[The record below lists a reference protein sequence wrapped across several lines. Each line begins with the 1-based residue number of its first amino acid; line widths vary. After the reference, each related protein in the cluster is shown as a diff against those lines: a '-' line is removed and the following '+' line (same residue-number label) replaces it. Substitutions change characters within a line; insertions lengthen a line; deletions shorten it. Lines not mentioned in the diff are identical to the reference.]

1 MFFHMQ
7 NQIWKYSYIKP
18 TLKKF
23 PKLQVMTFFSTF
35 FVFEIMVIFN
45 VVDIREFLENIPP
58 ITRTVFIFF
67 DSFLIVICLI
77 CKYVSSFSVITIYW
91 AFTINWLWHGT
102 FLLYLDTQKSSDEEG
117 LSPFYRREN
126 LDARWWGNLPSI
138 LWNQNSNL
146 DLVQSHCLCSFHLY
160 SIIEKWLSQIQAW
173 TSDFLLNYISLNR
186 FPTLTHIV

>member
-1 MFFHMQ
+1 
-7 NQIWKYSYIKP
+7 
-18 TLKKF
+18 
-23 PKLQVMTFFSTF
+23 
-35 FVFEIMVIFN
+35 MVIFD
-45 VVDIREFLENIPP
+45 VVDIREFLDNIPP

-67 DSFLIVICLI
+67 DLFLIVICLI

-91 AFTINWLWHGT
+91 AFTISWLWQGT
-102 FLLYLDTQKSSDEEG
+102 FLLYLNTQKSSDEEG

-126 LDARWWGNLPSI
+126 LGARWWGDLPNT

-146 DLVQSHCLCSFHLY
+146 DLVQSHCLCSFHFLIFHY
-160 SIIEKWLSQIQAW
+160 RKMSPIQAW